1 MNKLAVRIMAVRSR
15 KAMVDNLLKQLGL
28 DESIVFYDDEGLGCI
43 GNAMR
48 IWGTPLKDDE
58 THLLVL
64 QDDVEVVDDFLK
76 IVNICINRF
85 PEAIFGFFNYTL
97 RYEDKQTE
105 SPYVLM
111 KNHNVKGESMLMP
124 KERIQGYIDF
134 YNRELRE
141 KNYPHDDATCRM
153 YALMNDIP
161 VFSTI
166 PCLVNNL
173 CPVNSV
179 MGHNDKN
186 HYSRVWE
193 GYNVDIKQFE
203 TNEYSVSR
211 PFPIFTHLPKDD
223 ALNIRI
229 REKLE
234 RRRKLENLIHRGAS
248 R

>member
-15 KAMVDNLLKQLGL
+15 KPMVDRLLAQLGM

-43 GNAMR
+43 GNALR

-58 THLLVL
+58 SHLLVL
-64 QDDVEVVDDFLK
+64 QDDVEVVNNFVEIATK
-76 IVNICINRF
+76 CINQF
-85 PEAIFGFFNYTL
+85 PKAIFGFFNYTL
-97 RYEDKQTE
+97 RYEDKQRE

-111 KNHNVKGESMLMP
+111 KNHNVKGESMLIP
-124 KERIQGYIDF
+124 KEYIQGYIDF
-134 YNRELRE
+134 YNSELRA

-153 YALMNDIP
+153 YALLNDIP

-179 MGHNDKN
+179 MGHNDAN

-193 GYNVDIKQFE
+193 GYDVDVRQFE
-203 TNEYSVSR
+203 TKEYSISR
-211 PFPIFTHLPKDD
+211 KFPIITHLAKDD
-223 ALNIRI
+223 PLNMRV
-229 REKLE
+229 KE
-234 RRRKLENLIHRGAS
+234 RLKRR
-248 R
+248 